1 MNILA
6 SLQNRKVGLI
16 QLILMGLY
24 VYLKNW
30 KPILLFFSILDLP
43 FIIVFAI
50 FLSQSQNISLGKL
63 LLFILI
69 FLVVY
74 IFPSIANFVAIA
86 VITNT
91 SLQDLH
97 TSYQSILRE
106 IKTSLIPLLSL
117 KFQFGFGYSIVCLLT
132 LPFTIIPIFLL
143 FYLFWVSD
151 ASIFSL
157 LAAYVFNGT
166 GIIYAVSNGYYDL
179 AFILRE
185 KSGQEAFDYS
195 CSVVEGNWW
204 RVFYWI
210 MFSDLVRRGFVAI
223 LRQVRNNLP
232 LNTTFFIYLLSLTI
246 LVLTGTVIQISSIL
260 LFLNLDYRKS
270 VEN

>member
-6 SLQNRKVGLI
+6 SLQSRKVGLVQI
-16 QLILMGLY
+16 ILMGLY

-30 KPILLFFSILDLP
+30 KPILLVFSILDLP
-43 FIIVFAI
+43 FIVVFAT
-50 FLSQSQNISLGKL
+50 FLSQLQNISLGKFL
-63 LLFILI
+63 VFLLI
-69 FLVVY
+69 FLVIY
-74 IFPSIANFVAIA
+74 IFPSIANSVAIA
-86 VITNT
+86 VITNNY
-91 SLQDLH
+91 LQDFDIG
-97 TSYQSILRE
+97 YQSILRK
-106 IKTSLIPLLSL
+106 ITTSFIPLLSL
-117 KFQFGFGYSIVCLLT
+117 KFQFGFGYLIVCLLT
-132 LPFTIIPIFLL
+132 LPFTIIPLSLL
-143 FYLFWVSD
+143 FYLFLLSD

-157 LAAYVFNGT
+157 LAAYVFNGM

-179 AFILRE
+179 AFILRN

-210 MFSDLVRRGFVAI
+210 MFSDLVRRGFLEI
-223 LRQVRNNLP
+223 FRQVRNIFP
-232 LNTTFFIYLLSLTI
+232 LNNTFFIYLLSLTI